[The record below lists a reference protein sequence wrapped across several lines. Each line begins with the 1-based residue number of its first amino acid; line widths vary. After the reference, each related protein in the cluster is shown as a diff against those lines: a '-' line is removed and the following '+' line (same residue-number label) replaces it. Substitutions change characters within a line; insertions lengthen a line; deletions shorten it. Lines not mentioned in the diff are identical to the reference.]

1 YAAVAFDGY
10 HPGQTG
16 AGLLRYTFG
25 NKYLEIGY
33 GCDLATVELPPI
45 SDTDDE
51 YPYYDTAD
59 ESDDDT
65 GLGDLFGE
73 ILIAGVKYLTYD
85 SFKYA
90 DNRQINAQVRLYPL
104 PHGDGLALGWRH
116 GESINDWSDRD
127 SYSTNQL
134 YLAATKTMSTV
145 TPIVRGT
152 AGVSWTQ
159 RHTFSDD
166 VSGLRPYLSGEVYF
180 SKRLSLSAD
189 YQLPCHHFDQQP
201 LYSLVVRAKAS
212 RNINFDLGIS
222 NIASD
227 GVSGTGQQSI
237 FTGMALTLD

>member
-1 YAAVAFDGY
+1 
-10 HPGQTG
+10 
-16 AGLLRYTFG
+16 
-25 NKYLEIGY
+25 
-33 GCDLATVELPPI
+33 
-45 SDTDDE
+45 
-51 YPYYDTAD
+51 
-59 ESDDDT
+59 
-65 GLGDLFGE
+65 
-73 ILIAGVKYLTYD
+73 
-85 SFKYA
+85 
-90 DNRQINAQVRLYPL
+90 LYPL

-116 GESINDWSDRD
+116 SESINDWSDSD

-159 RHTFSDD
+159 RHTSSDD

-212 RNINFDLGIS
+212 RNINFDL
-222 NIASD
+222 AS
-227 GVSGTGQQSI
+227 VTLLP
-237 FTGMALTLD
+237 MA